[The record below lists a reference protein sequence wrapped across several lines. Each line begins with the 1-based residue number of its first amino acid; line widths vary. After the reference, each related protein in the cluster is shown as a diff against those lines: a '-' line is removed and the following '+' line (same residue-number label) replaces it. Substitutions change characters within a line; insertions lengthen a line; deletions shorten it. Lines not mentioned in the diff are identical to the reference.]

1 MASEDHDFEEISSFY
16 FKGRKII
23 WKQSMRGPVGEISLD
38 KLDFLS
44 LFIENELGTSESSL
58 FIKSIIKENYLTT
71 KTLSEATFGLV
82 NRLFCDY
89 GLLILDP
96 NSRKLKEIMIPF
108 FKNELFNHNCK
119 KQVDNQIEILK
130 NDYNK
135 NYKPQV

>member
-1 MASEDHDFEEISSFY
+1 MVTMNESQLET
-16 FKGRKII
+16 
-23 WKQSMRGPVGEISLD
+23 ISLD

-108 FKNELFNHNCK
+108 FKNELFINDK
-119 KQVDNQIEILK
+119 TKVDRPAPDK

-135 NYKPQV
+135 NLKFK